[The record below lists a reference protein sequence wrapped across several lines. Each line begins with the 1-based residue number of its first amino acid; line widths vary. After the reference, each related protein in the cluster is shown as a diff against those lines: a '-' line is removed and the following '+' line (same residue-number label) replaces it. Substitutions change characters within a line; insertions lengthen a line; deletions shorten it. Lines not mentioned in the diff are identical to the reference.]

1 MYIYVYTYIYVYIYV
16 YTHILVILHS
26 WLSPPCFM
34 AKPFTLFRTW
44 KGFKATP
51 DQDVNPGA
59 LGQAVAE
66 PRDPGSAG
74 RFPQLVSSWVAPS
87 WMVYALKI
95 LQRTWSSY
103 NESIYWMIRRWS
115 LIVHPIMDHHIFHN
129 ENLKRTWMIWGKA
142 DTADTFLLM
151 MNIWWTHSPM
161 NLSSGE
167 LLVKI
172 CLEEMEHTSKCIE

>member
-1 MYIYVYTYIYVYIYV
+1 MHEYIYNIHVSMYVYIY
-16 YTHILVILHS
+16 ILVILHS

-87 WMVYALKI
+87 WMVYALI
-95 LQRTWSSY
+95 
-103 NESIYWMIRRWS
+103 S
-115 LIVHPIMDHHIFHN
+115 LKEHGHHI
-129 ENLKRTWMIWGKA
+129 
-142 DTADTFLLM
+142 
-151 MNIWWTHSPM
+151 MNPYI
-161 NLSSGE
+161 G
-167 LLVKI
+167 
-172 CLEEMEHTSKCIE
+172 